1 MKNIGAVEEQDYN
14 RSRMEMKYFIVYCV
28 CCNIFQYM
36 LDLIQVLFK
45 ALAGPIY
52 GCKRSWMFVNIPKE
66 ITCFWVDLKIKMS
79 SILIMWMPFL

>member
-52 GCKRSWMFVNIPKE
+52 GCKRS
-66 ITCFWVDLKIKMS
+66 
-79 SILIMWMPFL
+79 